1 MIFSPTPEQR
11 AIFEHMADPSSG
23 HLIIEA
29 RAGAGKTSTM
39 HEALNHAPEV
49 KTGQV
54 LVCAF
59 NKDIAGEFRKR
70 VKRSGLGERVKTM
83 TLHGFGLRF
92 LRAASGRDVIPKDGH
107 DFEIAR
113 TITDRMWGGAFPTP
127 RNGGHRVPSMLARA
141 VANIASWGKGTLT
154 VDPEA
159 LLEAAA
165 EQDMFPKSL
174 PRYAR
179 LTQSQIVE
187 TALEAMREAPRLF
200 RIGSNDVSYDDCIFL
215 PWALNL
221 QCPGMQKDLVIVDEA
236 QDLNEA
242 QRDLINRVCRGRI
255 VAVGDPKQAIYEWRG
270 ATEAALE
277 KMAIELKATTLPLT
291 VTFRCPRRVV
301 DAANTLVPDLKPRP
315 GAPLGLVEC
324 IHPSELAS
332 QANEGAFV
340 IARTNAWAVRACLA
354 LIKANQKATVLG
366 RDIGK
371 ALIKRIHDVY
381 PPNEGGKRWTT
392 VLVRKLK
399 AHLDKER
406 MFLEQMGRFE
416 AIRSRTDEVDAIT
429 ALCEGH
435 EYVEDVEERISRTF
449 SEGRAQGR
457 IVCMTAHKSKGL
469 EADTVFIM
477 DPSFD
482 QSPHANIDYVA
493 MTRAKRR
500 LVFCGKRQGHFELQ
514 MNAAGVPRPGEQT
527 SQDKSRM
534 RLDAAVES
542 LPLFNV
548 A

>member
-1 MIFSPTPEQR
+1 MIFSPTAEQR
-11 AIFEHMADPSSG
+11 AIFGYMADPDSG

-39 HEALNHAPEV
+39 EEALNHAPEAM
-49 KTGQV
+49 TGSV

-59 NKDIAGEFRKR
+59 NKDIVGEFRKR
-70 VKRSGLGERVKTM
+70 VKRSGRGDRVKTM

-92 LRAASGRDVIPKDGH
+92 LRAASGQDVIPRDGH

-141 VANIASWGKGTLT
+141 VATIASWGKNTLT
-154 VDPEA
+154 VDAKA

-165 EQDMFPKSL
+165 EHDMFPKNL
-174 PRYAR
+174 PRYAQ
-179 LTQSQIVE
+179 LTREQMVE
-187 TALEAMREAPRLF
+187 TALESMRDAIRLF
-200 RIGSNDVSYDDCIFL
+200 RIGSNDVSHDDCIFL
-215 PWALNL
+215 PWALDL
-221 QCPGMQKDLVIVDEA
+221 QCPGMQKDLVIVDEG

-242 QRDLINRVCRGRI
+242 QKDLIKRVCRGRI
-255 VAVGDPKQAIYEWRG
+255 VVVGDPKQAIYEWRG

-277 KMAIELKATTLPLT
+277 KMAIELEATTLPLT

-301 DAANTLVPDLKPRP
+301 DAANTLVSDFQPRP

-332 QANEGAFV
+332 QASEGAFV

-354 LIKANQKATVLG
+354 LIKANLKATVLG

-371 ALIKRIHDVY
+371 ALISRIHDVY
-381 PPNEGGKRWTT
+381 PPGEGGKRWTK

-399 AHLDKER
+399 AHLDRER

-429 ALCEGH
+429 VLCEGH
-435 EYVEDVEERISRTF
+435 QYVEDVEKRISKTF

-469 EADTVFIM
+469 EADTVFLM
-477 DPSFD
+477 DESFG

-500 LVFCGKRQGHFELQ
+500 LVFCGSRQGHFELQ
-514 MNAAGVPRPGEQT
+514 MNAAGVPRKGDQT
-527 SQDKSRM
+527 SHERDQM
-534 RLDAAVES
+534 RLNAAVES